1 MEVKINM
8 GAKCYWITGLSG
20 TGKTTLATFLTE
32 YIRTTGR
39 SVVQLDGD
47 ELREVMATNAYTREE
62 RLVIGMRYSRLCRLL
77 VNQGIDV
84 VIGVIG
90 LFKELHAWIRENISE
105 YIEIFV
111 DTPMD
116 ELKRRDPKGIYAK
129 VLSGEI
135 SNVAGVDMKID
146 KPDNPHVC
154 IRWKD
159 GKNVDVMCNE
169 LLEKIYN
176 F

>member
-1 MEVKINM
+1 MATSD
-8 GAKCYWITGLSG
+8 GKCYWVTGLSA
-20 TGKTTLATFLTE
+20 TGKTTLSKLLVD
-32 YIRTTGR
+32 YLRNTGKTI
-39 SVVQLDGD
+39 VHLDGD
-47 ELREVMATNAYTREE
+47 ELREVLSDNAYTREE
-62 RLVIGMRYSRLCRLL
+62 RIALGMRYSRLCKLL
-77 VNQGIDV
+77 TSQGVDV
-84 VIGVIG
+84 VIAVIG
-90 LFKELHAWIRENISE
+90 LFKELHVWNRENISGYVE
-105 YIEIFV
+105 VFI

>member
-1 MEVKINM
+1 MVISENP
-8 GAKCYWITGLSG
+8 KCYWVTGLSG
-20 TGKTTLATFLTE
+20 TGKTTMSTFLAE
-32 YIRTTGR
+32 HIRATGR

-47 ELREVMATNAYTREE
+47 ELRKVLATEAYTREE
-62 RLVIGMRYSRLCRLL
+62 RLALGMRYSRLCKLL
-77 VNQGIDV
+77 VDQGIEV

-90 LFKELHAWIRENISE
+90 LFKELHVWNRENISGYVE
-105 YIEIFV
+105 VFI